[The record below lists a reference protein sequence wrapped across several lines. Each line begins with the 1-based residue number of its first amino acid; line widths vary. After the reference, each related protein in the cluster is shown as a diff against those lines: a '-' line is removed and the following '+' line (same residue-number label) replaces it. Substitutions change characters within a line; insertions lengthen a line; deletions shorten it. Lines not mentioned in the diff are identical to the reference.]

1 MLGLPTE
8 IYEKSP
14 EYSLSELKIII
25 YRIVHKNLT
34 TQALQN
40 SHSAKLYVI
49 RWITVFDPKHVFLL
63 ACSFV
68 DSMGHYFHW
77 FLWPPSRI
85 SGISFNI
92 LIKLERTKTK
102 ARLTTEL
109 PGSKK
114 RNKRFKMTDSV
125 DWDYGIFNLQN
136 HLLTDCVTSLKK
148 YKVCNGQKPS
158 LLVRGKINNFST
170 NDP

>member
-49 RWITVFDPKHVFLL
+49 RWITVFDPKHVFF
-63 ACSFV
+63 ACMFV
-68 DSMGHYFHW
+68 CW
-77 FLWPPSRI
+77 FKGPLFPFPWPPSRI

-125 DWDYGIFNLQN
+125 DKIMVFSIYRTIYLQIAW
-136 HLLTDCVTSLKK
+136 
-148 YKVCNGQKPS
+148 
-158 LLVRGKINNFST
+158 RA
-170 NDP
+170 